1 MEQQISTENNKKTGP
16 FLGGA
21 MIIASTT
28 IGAGMFALPI
38 ESAGMWTVWTVAAL
52 VLTGFCMLCSGLLL
66 LETNLHYP
74 VGASFHTMTKDTLGS
89 TWNVLNGLS
98 LAFVGYILC
107 YAYISGSSSML
118 QQLTQTSVTTQAWL
132 GLGLAALVAVCI
144 FWSTSLVEKLATV
157 MIISMIISFVLS
169 TQDMLLTINPELL
182 FPELYQKNI
191 MQHMPY
197 IWVALPFLLP
207 AFGYHHN
214 VSSLVK
220 HYGKSPSQIRK
231 SLLLGTAIALSL
243 YLAWIVGVFGHLSQ
257 SEIIDVKSKGG
268 NISALVDALNKALNT
283 NLSSI
288 LLTLFTNM
296 AVLSSF
302 LGVALGLFDYL
313 ADVFQF
319 DRSRK
324 GRLKTVL
331 FTFIP
336 PMLASFFYPN
346 GFLMAIGFAGLAAT
360 LWAVIIPAMMAYACR
375 QKFPSSMYQVRGG
388 NWTIALVIGFGVLVA
403 SCHILHLF
411 DLLPVY
417 SN

>member
-1 MEQQISTENNKKTGP
+1 MEQQISTENKKQTHS

-38 ESAGMWTVWTVAAL
+38 ESAGMWTVWTTIAL
-52 VLTGFCMLCSGLLL
+52 VFTWFCMLCSGLLL

-74 VGASFHTMTKDTLGS
+74 VGASFHTMAKDTLGS
-89 TWNVLNGLS
+89 TWNIINGLS

-118 QQLTQTSVTTQAWL
+118 QQLTQTSEAIQPWL
-132 GLGLAALVAVCI
+132 GVGLAFSVALCI
-144 FWSTSLVEKLATV
+144 FWSTSLVEKLATIFIV
-157 MIISMIISFVLS
+157 SMIVSFVLS
-169 TQDMLLTINPELL
+169 TQGMLLKLNPELL
-182 FPELYQKNI
+182 LPEIYQENLT
-191 MQHMPY
+191 QYMPY

-220 HYGKSPSQIRK
+220 HYGKSPAQIKK
-231 SLLLGTAIALSL
+231 SILLGTAIALCL

-257 SEIIDVKSKGG
+257 SEVIAVKSKGG
-268 NISALVDALNKALNT
+268 NISALVDTLNKALNN
-283 NLSSI
+283 NLSEI
-288 LLTLFTNM
+288 LLMMFTNM

-319 DRSRK
+319 DKSRK
-324 GRLKTVL
+324 GRFKTVL
-331 FTFIP
+331 LTFIP
-336 PMLASFFYPN
+336 PMLASFYYPN

-360 LWAVIIPAMMAYACR
+360 LWAVIVPAMMAYVCR
-375 QKFPSSMYQVRGG
+375 RKFPSAIYQVRGG
-388 NWTIALVIGFGVLVA
+388 NGTIALVIAFGLLTA